1 MKDTFWSID
10 YKGHYI
16 HGHHDRD
23 LGREVITAQLMRKD
37 GSFRIYEAK
46 SLQAAKVKITR
57 FLRHQ
62 TITEV
67 KHEITT
73 V

>member
-1 MKDTFWSID
+1 MKDTFWGID

-23 LGREVITAQLMRKD
+23 LGKEVVTAQLMRKD

-46 SLQAAKVKITR
+46 NLQSAKIKITR
-57 FLRHQ
+57 FFNQ
-62 TITEV
+62 QGV
-67 KHEITT
+67 
-73 V
+73 